1 MELKFNAE
9 DIIKAVGMHPL
20 KVKNI
25 YVYGSRVYGTA
36 RPESDWDI
44 IIVGMNL
51 NEHEEHRHTLEDG
64 TLLNI
69 HIYTTDRFKRDLEM
83 HNMMNLECVF
93 APEWAVLQE
102 KMDFGFELNKKRMVK
117 TLLNASYNSWSGAKR
132 KLNECDIYRG
142 LKSVFHSLRILIFAN
157 QIAEHGNVVD
167 FSEANYLYDEINECD
182 EIDWD
187 YFKREYLEF
196 KIALEKKLKGSL
208 E

>member
-1 MELKFNAE
+1 MKVPFTSE
-9 DIIKAVGMHPL
+9 DIIKASGMHPL

-25 YVYGSRVYGTA
+25 YIYGSRVYGTA
-36 RPESDWDI
+36 RPDSDWDI

-51 NEHEEHRHTLEDG
+51 NEHEEHRFTLDNG

-117 TLLNASYNSWSGAKR
+117 TLLNASHNSWRGAKR
-132 KLNECDIYRG
+132 KLLDCDIYRG
-142 LKSVFHSLRILIFAN
+142 LKSVFHSLRILMFSN
-157 QIAEHGNVVD
+157 QLGESDKITD
-167 FSEANYLYDEINECD
+167 FSESNYLFTEINECD
-182 EIDWD
+182 EIDWS
-187 YFKREYLEF
+187 YFKEKYLPF
-196 KIALEKKLKGSL
+196 KAELEKRLKKQMK
-208 E
+208 